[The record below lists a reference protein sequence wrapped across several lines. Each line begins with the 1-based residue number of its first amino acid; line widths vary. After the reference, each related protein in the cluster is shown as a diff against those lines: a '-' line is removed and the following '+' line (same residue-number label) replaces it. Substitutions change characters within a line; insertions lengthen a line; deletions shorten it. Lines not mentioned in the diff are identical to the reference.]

1 MSSMSKASMVTNHL
15 CQRVRLIFGPIL
27 FWHFCFLRYSRCLLN
42 ILTVQGGNPMT
53 ARSDELHDRA

>member
-1 MSSMSKASMVTNHL
+1 MLNEFYVTLWSFKASMVTNHL

-42 ILTVQGGNPMT
+42 ILTVQGGEP
-53 ARSDELHDRA
+53 DDRQK